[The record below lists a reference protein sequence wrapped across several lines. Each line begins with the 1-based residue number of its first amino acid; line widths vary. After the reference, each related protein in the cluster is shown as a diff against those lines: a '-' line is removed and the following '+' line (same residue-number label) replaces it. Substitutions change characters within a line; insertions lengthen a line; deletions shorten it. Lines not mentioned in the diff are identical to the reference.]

1 MVSSLIL
8 LFDTTIKLTFASSST
23 AQFYLFVCSS
33 HFRFHRVQ
41 VESRKNKLLLIKF
54 LRKYFDYV
62 AIAQNVEANE
72 TENDVNMTQQWRDFI
87 LQFRCINNTKMG
99 QRLKWLLFSLMMSV
113 TRIRNEFEFGKNM
126 RFQEIVISLTL
137 TRNNFQFGFFF
148 AWTSFGFHFDFDI
161 ARTRKIEKQKKW
173 FCPATMTSK
182 CDDRF
187 TEHKFVIGNVQVN
200 REFTDLWHIFCALIY
215 RCVNEPYSVRRISFS
230 YFQFVWF

>member
-23 AQFYLFVCSS
+23 AQFYLFVYSS

-126 RFQEIVISLTL
+126 QFQEIVISLTL

-148 AWTSFGFHFDFDI
+148 SLGLLSGFISTLTSHEREKLKNKKNGFVQQ
-161 ARTRKIEKQKKW
+161 RW
-173 FCPATMTSK
+173 
-182 CDDRF
+182 
-187 TEHKFVIGNVQVN
+187 QVN
-200 REFTDLWHIFCALIY
+200 AMTDLLNTNSSLEMSKWIESSQICDTF
-215 RCVNEPYSVRRISFS
+215 SVL
-230 YFQFVWF
+230 